1 LSTDNRNQNWDEKI
15 VIGCTSWLNFIKMQ
29 IFKLKIKLYKGNF
42 FSLRITPWHH
52 GQVGASSHTL
62 QLSWLYLNRI
72 WNAKPTRCVYETQM
86 PPRVTNS
93 IESHAYIK
101 AFEK

>member
-1 LSTDNRNQNWDEKI
+1 MDYADLI
-15 VIGCTSWLNFIKMQ
+15 IK
-29 IFKLKIKLYKGNF
+29 
-42 FSLRITPWHH
+42 T
-52 GQVGASSHTL
+52 
-62 QLSWLYLNRI
+62 QLAIHFPDLHIYR
-72 WNAKPTRCVYETQM
+72 TRCVYETQM

>member
-1 LSTDNRNQNWDEKI
+1 MFPFKI
-15 VIGCTSWLNFIKMQ
+15 INFIK
-29 IFKLKIKLYKGNF
+29 
-42 FSLRITPWHH
+42 T
-52 GQVGASSHTL
+52 
-62 QLSWLYLNRI
+62 
-72 WNAKPTRCVYETQM
+72 TRCVYETQM